1 MVINTSIIIME
12 NIYKLSGKAAEIACR
27 YDEIQSEFEALMEEN
42 GGELNEE
49 SQEMLDKIAELED
62 MQAQIQEQFMLFPDE
77 YASWY
82 KNVEAE
88 KKVAEAELKAFKE
101 LQKLAIAKYEA
112 RVKRCESRMEWIKQN
127 LADAMVIAQVDKLDK
142 KRSSDALFS
151 IYFQDSKS
159 IEVDEQLAL
168 KDYQDSIDNLR
179 ATLPEWLSIEPKIAK
194 STLNKVEELPQ
205 GFERKISR
213 NLQIR

>member
-1 MVINTSIIIME
+1 ME
-12 NIYKLSGKAAEIACR
+12 NIYKLSGKAAEIANR
-27 YDEIQSEFEALMEEN
+27 YDEIQTEFENLMEEN

-49 SQEMLDKIAELED
+49 SQEMLDKLAELEL
-62 MQAQIQEQFMLFPDE
+62 MQKHIQEQFLLFPDE

-101 LQKLAIAKYEA
+101 LQKLAVAKYEA

-127 LADAMVIAQVDKLDK
+127 LADAMVVAQVERFDK
-142 KRSSDALFS
+142 KRSPDALFS

-159 IEVDEQLAL
+159 IEVDEQLAM
-168 KDYQDSIDNLR
+168 KEYQDRIDCLR
-179 ATLPEWLSIEPKIAK
+179 ANLPEWLSIETKITK

-213 NLQIR
+213 SLQIR

>member
-1 MVINTSIIIME
+1 ME
-12 NIYKLSGKAAEIACR
+12 NIYKLSGKAAEIANR
-27 YDEIQSEFEALMEEN
+27 YDEIQTEFENLMEEN

-49 SQEMLDKIAELED
+49 SQEMLDKLAELEL
-62 MQAQIQEQFMLFPDE
+62 MQKHIQEQFLLFPDE

-101 LQKLAIAKYEA
+101 LQKLAVAKYEA

-127 LADAMVIAQVDKLDK
+127 LADAMVVAQVERFDK
-142 KRSSDALFS
+142 KRSPDALFS

-159 IEVDEQLAL
+159 IEVDEQLAM
-168 KDYQDSIDNLR
+168 KEYQDKIDCLR
-179 ATLPEWLSIEPKIAK
+179 ANLPEWLSIETKIAK

-213 NLQIR
+213 SLQIR

>member
-1 MVINTSIIIME
+1 ME
-12 NIYKLSGKAAEIACR
+12 NIYKLSGKAAEIANR
-27 YDEIQSEFEALMEEN
+27 YDEIQTEFENLMEEN

-49 SQEMLDKIAELED
+49 SQEMLDKLAELEL
-62 MQAQIQEQFMLFPDE
+62 MQKHIQEQFLLFPDE

-101 LQKLAIAKYEA
+101 LQKLAVAKYEA

-127 LADAMVIAQVDKLDK
+127 LADAMVVAQVERFDK
-142 KRSSDALFS
+142 KRSPDALFS

-159 IEVDEQLAL
+159 IEVDEQLAM
-168 KDYQDSIDNLR
+168 KEYQDRIDCLR
-179 ATLPEWLSIEPKIAK
+179 ANLPEWLSIETKITK
-194 STLNKVEELPQ
+194 STLNKVEDLPQ